1 MTVHFKWEHRKVTSP
16 AGRRAAQHQF
26 HRQSHFRICGCW
38 LMYGTPRVRA
48 EAEVGRE
55 GWGRGICC
63 SPTQTA
69 SFTSTKVCGSIFGT
83 TFDTSYTKAKIWILF
98 HRKLKQGLVRA
109 PMGDCAFRP
118 LLFPHDT
125 KHQPACAPPQ
135 RPSPCRSSAG
145 GTENKWAI
153 TKAIA
158 RNKSIEDA
166 CRHSNGTHRV
176 VSEILWRIFEGWPK
190 VNGNLGKFNSCRHGK
205 KKNGKRKQ
213 KFIGRGYLKENYKK

>member
-1 MTVHFKWEHRKVTSP
+1 M
-16 AGRRAAQHQF
+16 AASLGQHLTL
-26 HRQSHFRICGCW
+26 H
-38 LMYGTPRVRA
+38 
-48 EAEVGRE
+48 
-55 GWGRGICC
+55 
-63 SPTQTA
+63 TQKQK
-69 SFTSTKVCGSIFGT
+69 FGYYSTESC
-83 TFDTSYTKAKIWILF
+83 
-98 HRKLKQGLVRA
+98 LKQGLVRA
-109 PMGDCAFRP
+109 PRGDCAFRP

-125 KHQPACAPPQ
+125 KHQPVCAPPQ

-205 KKNGKRKQ
+205 KMEKENRSL
-213 KFIGRGYLKENYKK
+213 FGRGYLKENYKK